1 MPVFVCFIFISD
13 AGEFMNNAA
22 FSKKYRYG
30 FIGVGNMASAIIS
43 GLVNTETVESDNIMM
58 FDISDKNI
66 AFFSSR
72 GCVNASDPLSLC
84 KACRYVFLAV
94 KPYHMKGVLE
104 QIKNADMSGTVF
116 VTIAASVPS
125 SFICSVLGRDVPVIR
140 IMPNT
145 PMLVG
150 KGACAVSHNSLVSD
164 DVFNDF
170 LGDLGKISV
179 VSVMDE
185 TLLNPV
191 IAVNGSSPAYVYLF
205 VKAMLD
211 GAEKQGIDAESALP
225 LILCTVEGAVKMIR
239 ESGKSIDTL
248 IKEVSSPGGTTLAAL
263 SSFEHDGFV
272 DSVVNAM
279 AECTRRADEITAE
292 L

>member
-1 MPVFVCFIFISD
+1 
-13 AGEFMNNAA
+13 MNNAA

-43 GLVNTETVESDNIMM
+43 GLINTETVESDNIMM

-104 QIKNADMSGTVF
+104 QIKDADMSGTVF

-225 LILCTVEGAVKMIR
+225 LILCTVEGAVKMIK
-239 ESGKSIDTL
+239 ESGKPIDTL

-279 AECTRRADEITAE
+279 AECTRRADEITSE